1 MEELYQLI
9 EEKIRA
15 AGFPGEINGR
25 EFYEDVSAEADEKE
39 EGDYLFLIKKDDL
52 LSYEGCMS
60 ILKDQFDLHYVDIH
74 FGEESYHV
82 DFDA

>member
-15 AGFPGEINGR
+15 AGFPGEVNGR

-74 FGEESYHV
+74 FGKESYHV

>member
-9 EEKIRA
+9 EEKIKA
-15 AGFPGEINGR
+15 AGFPGKIDGR

-60 ILKDQFDLHYVDIH
+60 ILEDQFDLHYVDIH
-74 FGEESYHV
+74 FGNENYHI